1 MTAYRPFE
9 SRCVRG
15 IASCGEVKRRRTGG
29 TRSRTSAAL
38 FTSSARGRATS
49 TSRGIRSWSSS
60 SVAST
65 IGSAME
71 ALHHHAV
78 VEDVAD
84 GHQRHPLVVGHVAL
98 HDRDRR
104 PLGEP
109 ARRVVERLPEAVRPA
124 APAVAQPGEVPD
136 RGPRAGPSPRGRSR
150 TGPRPRPRSGRASG
164 PGRARRSSSTG
175 RSARGHGR

>member
-1 MTAYRPFE
+1 MTAYRPFD

-65 IGSAME
+65 IGSAWKRSTITRS
-71 ALHHHAV
+71 L
-78 VEDVAD
+78 
-84 GHQRHPLVVGHVAL
+84 RTL
-98 HDRDRR
+98 
-104 PLGEP
+104 
-109 ARRVVERLPEAVRPA
+109 
-124 APAVAQPGEVPD
+124 
-136 RGPRAGPSPRGRSR
+136 PRA
-150 TGPRPRPRSGRASG
+150 T
-164 PGRARRSSSTG
+164 
-175 RSARGHGR
+175 SAIPWWWAM